1 MQEECLSKQHQ
12 ALEAWRLAAL
22 NGGQDEEKPPLV
34 LQTYAVPLAQVR
46 RELHKWV
53 EPFRDEYTSLSQT
66 TQAILPTT
74 EEALK
79 LDPRYP
85 DREEAPAMLVPTVKS
100 PHGRHRARVVICG
113 NHLTRSQ
120 AEEKVLSPL
129 EAPTSTSPFALYA
142 GGADATVLRALL
154 RKSALEGWSTASLD
168 VKTAFLLAPRRD
180 ASRRLLITR
189 PPRVLIEAGVCQP
202 GEIWEVKNSLYGL
215 QEAPINW
222 ALFRDEEMARFRWED
237 NGVGWRLLRTQEP
250 NLWKVV
256 LENPEKVDMPD
267 KVYAFVAV
275 YVDDILVTGEDAVAR
290 STIRRFQDQWK
301 CSPPEWL
308 SQHHTLK
315 FCGFEVSQFVFT
327 RTPT

>member
-1 MQEECLSKQHQ
+1 MGPDQGREHGQWLQELEEKLRAQEECLSRQHQ
-12 ALEAWRLAAL
+12 TLEAWRLAAL

-34 LQTYAVPLAQVR
+34 LQTYTVPLAQVR

-53 EPFRDEYTSLSQT
+53 EPFKDEYTSLSQT
-66 TQAILPTT
+66 TQATFPTT

-120 AEEKVLSPL
+120 AEEKALSPL

-154 RKSALEGWSTASLD
+154 RKSALEGWTTASLD
-168 VKTAFLLAPRRD
+168 VRTAFLLAPRRD

-189 PPRVLIEAGVCQP
+189 PRALIEAGVCQP
-202 GEIWEVKNSLYGL
+202 GEIWEVKNSLYGGQKL
-215 QEAPINW
+215 LVRLARGTDQLGP
-222 ALFRDEEMARFRWED
+222 FPGRRDGSISMGRQWSGLASVED
-237 NGVGWRLLRTQEP
+237 PRAEP
-250 NLWKVV
+250 VEGGAGK
-256 LENPEKVDMPD
+256 P
-267 KVYAFVAV
+267 
-275 YVDDILVTGEDAVAR
+275 GEGEHAGQGLCLCG
-290 STIRRFQDQWK
+290 SIR
-301 CSPPEWL
+301 
-308 SQHHTLK
+308 
-315 FCGFEVSQFVFT
+315 
-327 RTPT
+327 